1 MVLNIWGF
9 IFMRFLGFYGLYFR
23 FFGILGFQV
32 FYFRACFSRV
42 LVFGNIMHE
51 GFQVFGGHFGQNK
64 TLNMVEERFFWSL
77 ICRDVEKYAYLPVL
91 PKCKRGFTQ

>member
-1 MVLNIWGF
+1 MSETLI
-9 IFMRFLGFYGLYFR
+9 
-23 FFGILGFQV
+23 
-32 FYFRACFSRV
+32 
-42 LVFGNIMHE
+42 HE
-51 GFQVFGGHFGQNK
+51 LHGKGFGGHFGQNK

>member
-9 IFMRFLGFYGLYFR
+9 IFMQFLGFYGLYFR
-23 FFGILGFQV
+23 FIGILGFQV

-51 GFQVFGGHFGQNK
+51 GFQVFGFSG
-64 TLNMVEERFFWSL
+64 V
-77 ICRDVEKYAYLPVL
+77 
-91 PKCKRGFTQ
+91 